1 MHCEEAPLK
10 IAITVDVEE
19 EGLFSGRYPHEPVGV
34 RNVEA
39 LHRLEFIPREFGFPL
54 TLLPTYPVCRDP
66 RCREIL
72 AEWRDRRG
80 AEIGAHLH
88 PWNTPP
94 FADLGLPEPIPSDL
108 LPPDLLR
115 EKLETL
121 LATIENEFGLRPQ
134 SFRMGRFDLGRQ
146 VSAMLPEHGIKVDSS
161 IVPARRVPG
170 GPDHFLA
177 PERPYLLESSSGG
190 LAVLEAPLTVVSV
203 FPRARERLYSL
214 ASALRPEK
222 AGKLLSAYRRVAV
235 AGIQPAWFS
244 LASMKL
250 AVRLHRRRGGRV
262 LVMFLHSSELLPGAT
277 PGFRTG
283 AAVERL
289 VLKLRSFLHWLV
301 RTVPVEG
308 TALSGLSSSPDA
320 IGVLSSHPPG

>member
-1 MHCEEAPLK
+1 MK
-10 IAITVDVEE
+10 IAVTVDVEE
-19 EGLFSGRYPHEPVGV
+19 EGLFSGRYPREPAGV

-39 LHRLEFIPREFGFPL
+39 LRRLEFIPREFGFPL

-108 LPPDLLR
+108 LPSDLLR

-121 LATIENEFGLRPQ
+121 LATVEREFGLRPQ

-146 VSAMLPEHGIKVDSS
+146 VSALLPEHGIKLDSS
-161 IVPARRVPG
+161 IVPARRVPD

-190 LAVLEAPLTVVSV
+190 RAVLEAPLTLVSV

-214 ASALRPEK
+214 ASVLRPEK
-222 AGKLLSAYRRVAV
+222 AAMLFSAYRSVAV
-235 AGIQPAWFS
+235 AGIQPAWFPLS
-244 LASMKL
+244 SMKL

-289 VLKLRSFLHWLV
+289 VSKLRSFLHWLV
-301 RTVPVEG
+301 RTSSVEG
-308 TALSGLSSSPDA
+308 IVLSGLSSFPDA
-320 IGVLSSHPPG
+320 GGVRSGPPRG